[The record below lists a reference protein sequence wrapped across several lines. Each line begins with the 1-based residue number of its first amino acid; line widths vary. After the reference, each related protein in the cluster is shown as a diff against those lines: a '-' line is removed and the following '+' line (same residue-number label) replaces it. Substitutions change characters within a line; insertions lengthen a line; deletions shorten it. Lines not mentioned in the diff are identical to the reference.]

1 MLTGIRA
8 TMFVVRF
15 IDGFRH
21 GSMLENSGGP
31 SRIHGTPSTLVLS
44 YKISE
49 NVESDEKYRQSG

>member
-1 MLTGIRA
+1 
-8 TMFVVRF
+8 MFVVRF

-31 SRIHGTPSTLVLS
+31 SRIHDTPGTLVS
-44 YKISE
+44 WYKISE